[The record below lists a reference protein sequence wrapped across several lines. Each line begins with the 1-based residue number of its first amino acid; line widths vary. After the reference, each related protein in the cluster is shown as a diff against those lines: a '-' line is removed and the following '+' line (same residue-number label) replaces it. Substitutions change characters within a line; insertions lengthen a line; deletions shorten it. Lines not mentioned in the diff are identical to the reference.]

1 MSMDAARVSAST
13 ASTTSGGASQRATVS
28 PGLGSTRHA
37 PWSPEARARLDE
49 LGAVVHDDR
58 RRIREAKPLE
68 ELHLERLGL
77 LEPVGRHGIDHRDP
91 ERFVVA
97 QERLGVEEHARVA
110 AAVRRRARA
119 VHDDGVAPPA
129 VARIVAVVGVVDLL
143 ERQPPPLELGDE
155 AGRPLGVLVQD
166 ADRRRKLAA
175 HRTAPIGSACSSNH
189 ARRSR
194 SATTSPI
201 TVTTGGSSRA
211 RRALSAMSASVPT
224 TVSWQSVLPQRTS
237 ATGVAAARPWATSSR
252 AICGRRSRPISTT
265 SVSTAVASRAQ
276 STRPWL
282 SDAHSC
288 PVTTANEDATPR

>member
-1 MSMDAARVSAST
+1 PDDADRVEEAPVHHLHTHDGAVLRLDVLLEQRGPVGPEVQPLRRRLEVHARVEPLDERP
-13 ASTTSGGASQRATVS
+13 GAADA
-28 PGLGSTRHA
+28 GLDQHREA
-37 PWSPEARARLDE
+37 EARARLDE

-155 AGRPLGVLVQD
+155 A
-166 ADRRRKLAA
+166 
-175 HRTAPIGSACSSNH
+175 
-189 ARRSR
+189 
-194 SATTSPI
+194 
-201 TVTTGGSSRA
+201 
-211 RRALSAMSASVPT
+211 
-224 TVSWQSVLPQRTS
+224 
-237 ATGVAAARPWATSSR
+237 
-252 AICGRRSRPISTT
+252 
-265 SVSTAVASRAQ
+265 SRAQ

-288 PVTTANEDATPR
+288 PVTTANEDATPRRVSGIPAYAGAAMAEVTPGTTSNGIRARASASASSPPRPKTKGSPPLSLTTRRPRRA